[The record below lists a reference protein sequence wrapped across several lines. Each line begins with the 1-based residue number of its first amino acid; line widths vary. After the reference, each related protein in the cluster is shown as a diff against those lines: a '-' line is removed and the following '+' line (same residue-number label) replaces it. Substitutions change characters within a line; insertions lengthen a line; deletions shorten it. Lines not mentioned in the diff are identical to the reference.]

1 MRALLFGFLFSII
14 LPTVAIAQTLDIT
27 PEELY
32 AGGPDAPV
40 IESLT
45 HPDPALWY
53 QSKSAEFTWE
63 LSSDITAVAAGVF
76 QTSGKEPSQPFRPP
90 INKLV
95 VDSEEFKEGVN
106 YLAVQFRNFDKW
118 GMIAERKI
126 NIDDTAPTAPTI
138 AVDQFDK
145 EGGVMV
151 KLDSS
156 DQLSGL
162 SHFELNIGDGQTRRI
177 EVAEAS
183 RGYVVSLASGQMY
196 KLTARAYD
204 RAGNSSEAT
213 LIIWPTPYKVTSII
227 GFVEDEPASLLVS
240 LMSFLLILMFGYL
253 IYERLRYARALADL
267 RKETADI
274 HDQLVRIF
282 SALREEIYDQIR
294 GITKKSRISK
304 GEQAA
309 VEGLNKALSVSE
321 SLIKKEI
328 KDVKKLLSK

>member
-106 YLAVQFRNFDKW
+106 
-118 GMIAERKI
+118 
-126 NIDDTAPTAPTI
+126 
-138 AVDQFDK
+138 
-145 EGGVMV
+145 
-151 KLDSS
+151 
-156 DQLSGL
+156 
-162 SHFELNIGDGQTRRI
+162 
-177 EVAEAS
+177 
-183 RGYVVSLASGQMY
+183 
-196 KLTARAYD
+196 
-204 RAGNSSEAT
+204 
-213 LIIWPTPYKVTSII
+213 
-227 GFVEDEPASLLVS
+227 
-240 LMSFLLILMFGYL
+240 
-253 IYERLRYARALADL
+253 
-267 RKETADI
+267 
-274 HDQLVRIF
+274 
-282 SALREEIYDQIR
+282 
-294 GITKKSRISK
+294 
-304 GEQAA
+304 
-309 VEGLNKALSVSE
+309 
-321 SLIKKEI
+321 
-328 KDVKKLLSK
+328 